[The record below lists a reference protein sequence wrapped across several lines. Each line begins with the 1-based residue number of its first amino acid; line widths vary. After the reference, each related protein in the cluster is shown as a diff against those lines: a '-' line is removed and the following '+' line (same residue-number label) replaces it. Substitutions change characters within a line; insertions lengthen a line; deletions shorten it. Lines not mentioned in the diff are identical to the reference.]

1 MIILY
6 FQLIILN
13 KFLLMISGLPIKL
26 FATYIFDSG
35 NLILCN
41 LIVYLIY
48 RKIKIDAKIFCL
60 LILTSFTPFLFNS
73 QLIPLST
80 FPDQGTYISDASE
93 FRNAFLI
100 IMAGIKN
107 Y

>member
-1 MIILY
+1 
-6 FQLIILN
+6 
-13 KFLLMISGLPIKL
+13 MISDFTNQGV
-26 FATYIFDSG
+26 FATYIFDLG

-48 RKIKIDAKIFCL
+48 RKIKIDTKIFCL
-60 LILTSFTPFLFNS
+60 LISLHSHHLFNS

-93 FRNAFLI
+93 FRNAFFD
-100 IMAGIKN
+100 N
-107 Y
+107 YGWYKINYAR